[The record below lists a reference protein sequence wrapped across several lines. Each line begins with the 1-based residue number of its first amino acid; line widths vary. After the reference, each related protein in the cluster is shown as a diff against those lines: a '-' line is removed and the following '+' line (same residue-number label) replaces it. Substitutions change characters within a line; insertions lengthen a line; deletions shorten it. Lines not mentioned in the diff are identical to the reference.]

1 MAILGIEHLI
11 NRSILDL
18 SGGERQLVLV
28 ARALAQESPW
38 LLLDEPTAF
47 LDLRHRVTAL
57 RVIRER
63 AALGHG
69 ALVVSH
75 DLSLASRVC
84 DRMVLL
90 GDGEI
95 VAQGAPEEVLTPAR
109 VLEVFGI
116 EVQVIASPEGAPIV
130 IPEISTPVR
139 RE

>member
-1 MAILGIEHLI
+1 MFFDKTLVVII
-11 NRSILDL
+11 NMTTRDQSDL
-18 SGGERQLVLV
+18 
-28 ARALAQESPW
+28 
-38 LLLDEPTAF
+38 F
-47 LDLRHRVTAL
+47 
-57 RVIRER
+57 
-63 AALGHG
+63 
-69 ALVVSH
+69 VVSH